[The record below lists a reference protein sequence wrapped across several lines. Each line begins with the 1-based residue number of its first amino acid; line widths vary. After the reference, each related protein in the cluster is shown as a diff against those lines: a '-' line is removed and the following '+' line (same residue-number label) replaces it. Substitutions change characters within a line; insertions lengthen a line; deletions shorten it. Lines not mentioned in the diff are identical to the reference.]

1 MAANH
6 FHLAEINVAR
16 MHAPLDDP
24 IMADFVANRDEL
36 NRLGDAA
43 PGFIWRTQSADSND
57 LAILLFDNPNMLVQ
71 LSIWESVE
79 ALYEYAFR
87 DQHAKVMGRRRE
99 WFERMTT
106 PYLAL
111 WWIPAGTIP
120 TSEEGK
126 ARLEYLTEHGPT
138 PYAFTIKDRYPAP
151 AVQPE

>member
-16 MHAPLDDP
+16 MRAPLEDP
-24 IMADFVANRDEL
+24 IMADFLAYRDEL
-36 NRLGDAA
+36 NRLADAA
-43 PGFIWRTQSADSND
+43 PGFVWRTQSADSNA

-120 TSEEGK
+120 TSEE
-126 ARLEYLTEHGPT
+126 
-138 PYAFTIKDRYPAP
+138 
-151 AVQPE
+151 